1 MSFPTTVLTVVAIL
15 GSALIAGVFFA
26 FSSFVMR
33 ALSRLPAT
41 AGIEA
46 MQVINVVVLNPIFL
60 GTFAGTALVSVVV
73 AVLAGADWGTPAAP
87 WILAG
92 ALSYVAG
99 TFLVTG
105 IGNVPLNNKL
115 AAVSASDPAA
125 ARIWAGYLDRWT
137 LLNTVRTIAAI
148 AAVLSFTV
156 ALIRSGGA

>member
-41 AGIEA
+41 AGIEV

-73 AVLAGADWGTPAAP
+73 AVLAGAGWGTPTAP

-92 ALSYVAG
+92 ALSYVVG

-105 IGNVPLNNKL
+105 LGNVPLNNEL

-125 ARIWAGYLDRWT
+125 ARIWARYLDRWT
-137 LLNTVRTIAAI
+137 FLNTVRTIAAI
-148 AAVLSFTV
+148 VAVLSFTIG
-156 ALIRSGGA
+156 LIRSGGA